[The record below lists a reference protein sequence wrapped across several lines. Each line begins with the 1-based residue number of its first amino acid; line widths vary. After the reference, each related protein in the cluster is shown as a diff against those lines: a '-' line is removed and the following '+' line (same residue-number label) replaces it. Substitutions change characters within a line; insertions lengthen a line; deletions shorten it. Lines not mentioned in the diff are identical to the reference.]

1 MRIWKSHPLLSLVNG
16 YLVDS
21 PQPSNISYLW
31 NFGSLLGFC
40 LVIQIVTGVTLAM
53 HYNPSVL
60 EAFNSV
66 EHIMRDVNNG
76 WLIRYLHSNTASA
89 FFFLVYLHVGRGLYY
104 GSYKAPRTLVWT
116 IGTVILVLMMATA
129 FLGYLHSPKWHIY
142 GHSYSHSDS
151 KHKLS
156 KLKLSKQR
164 RSYSTSTKHI
174 NNSIITSFL
183 KDKCLNPV
191 IIFENLHKEET
202 KKLINSYS
210 KGKSGI
216 YLVLNLVT
224 LDYYIG
230 SASTNRIYSR
240 YYNHLIGFTGSKI
253 LKLAVKKYNLENFCF
268 IVLEEYPEVISQENN
283 KRLLDLEDFYLKSLL
298 PNYNILTEAGN
309 SFGYKHTEITR
320 INMKAN
326 YSEERRLKIGN
337 LNLGK
342 SLSSETKD
350 KLRKAALQR
359 LPRVFSEDALSNMKK
374 TSKPLVLY
382 NKDGTVY
389 GEYPSITSASLD
401 INCAVKTIY
410 RALRS
415 ESKILKRRW
424 IVKYGTNV

>member
-1 MRIWKSHPLLSLVNG
+1 
-16 YLVDS
+16 
-21 PQPSNISYLW
+21 
-31 NFGSLLGFC
+31 
-40 LVIQIVTGVTLAM
+40 M

-116 IGTVILVLMMATA
+116 IGTIILVLMMATA
-129 FLGYLHSPKWHIY
+129 FLGYLHSPKWHIHTHPY
-142 GHSYSHSDS
+142 LHY

-156 KLKLSKQR
+156 KHKSLKQR
-164 RSYSTSTKHI
+164 RSYSTSAKPI
-174 NNSIITSFL
+174 NNSIINSFL
-183 KDKCLNPV
+183 KDKSLNTV
-191 IIFENLHKEET
+191 IIFENLHKEDI
-202 KKLINSYS
+202 KKQISLYS
-210 KGKSGI
+210 KGKGGI
-216 YLVLNLVT
+216 YLVLNLIT

-230 SASTNRIYSR
+230 SASTNKFYSR

-253 LKLAVKKYNLENFCF
+253 LKLAVKKYKLENFSF
-268 IVLEEYPEVISQENN
+268 IVLEEFPEVISQENN

-320 INMKAN
+320 IKMKTN
-326 YSEERRLKIGN
+326 YSEERRSQIGN

-342 SLSSETKD
+342 SLSNETKE

-374 TSKPLVLY
+374 ASKPLVLY
-382 NKDGTVY
+382 NKDGTTY
-389 GEYPSITSASLD
+389 GEYTSITSASLD
-401 INCAVKTIY
+401 LNCSVKTIY
-410 RALRS
+410 RALKS
-415 ESKILKRRW
+415 DSKILKRRW